1 MANASKFL
9 ILDGHSLAYRAF
21 HGLPVENFATSSGQ
35 HTNAVYGF
43 TSMLINVLKEQKPTH
58 LAVAFDVSRDTFRSQ
73 RYPEYKAT
81 RAKTPPEF
89 KGQVELIKEILTAL
103 KIQIVTADGYEA
115 DDILATLAHHCD
127 FQVNIISGDRDT
139 FQLIKPDVTI
149 LYPRKGMSDLVL
161 MTADA
166 VQEKYG
172 VLPEQY
178 RDLAAMVGEASDNL
192 PGVPGVGPKT
202 AAKWINQYGS
212 LIAILNS
219 ADEITGKVGES
230 LREHADRAKENYDLN
245 RLVTDVPIETD
256 ITKYAKVDYD
266 ASEVHA
272 VLDAIE
278 FSALRSR
285 LFAAWPTGSSKSY
298 SAKDVADA
306 PVSPAIKATKKSD
319 AKSKTLEPT
328 ELSEASFEIKT
339 SQESGKKLAHWLKQQ
354 TGEVAVSFAGKWG
367 QGTGLIDSIAF
378 VNSSDESIWCEFSG
392 NEKELKAWFESSSP
406 KFLHDAKGPALALA
420 SAGITIKAIEQ
431 DTALTAYVLAPGGR
445 NFTLSDLTMRY
456 LRMNLSELEEGAAQ
470 LTLDGSGAVSGEK
483 LALHAK
489 ATFVLAKH
497 FENELVE
504 RGGAQLLKDIEVP
517 LIQVLAEMEA
527 AGIAIDTKALTKLEE
542 SFEADA
548 QAAIKQAHKAA
559 GHEFNLGSPKQ
570 LQEVLFE
577 ERGLPKTKKIKT
589 GYTTDAESLQGLLAK
604 FPDDE
609 LLIGLLR
616 YREVIKLRQTVT
628 GLLACVANDG
638 RIHTTFNQMVAA
650 TGRLSSTEPNLQNIP
665 IRTDEGVRIRSTF
678 VVGKEYETLLTAD
691 YSQIELRVMAHLSQ
705 DKGLI
710 EALNSGEDLHTTV
723 GSYVF
728 GVAKDKVDAEMRRK
742 VKAMSYGLAYGLSAF
757 GLANQL
763 GISTGEAKGLMD
775 TYFERFGGV
784 RDYLANVVKEARK
797 VGYTESIMGRRRYL
811 PDLTSDNR
819 QLRDMAER
827 MALNAPI
834 QGSAA
839 DLVKIAMLN
848 VDRALKEAG
857 VKSRLLLQVHDE
869 LIIEVAKGELEQV
882 TALVRENMGSFAG
895 WGQAEALSVPM
906 EVQIGTGKSWSDAAH

>member
-1 MANASKFL
+1 MANTNKFL

-73 RYPEYKAT
+73 RYPDYKAT

-89 KGQVELIKEILTAL
+89 KGQVELIKEILDAL
-103 KIQIVTADGYEA
+103 QIPVITADGYEA
-115 DDILATLAHHCD
+115 DDILATLANACD
-127 FQVNIISGDRDT
+127 FTVNIISGDRDT
-139 FQLIKPDVTI
+139 FQLVDDRVTV

-161 MTADA
+161 MTPQA
-166 VQEKYG
+166 VKDKYD
-172 VLPEQY
+172 VMPKQY
-178 RDLAAMVGEASDNL
+178 RILAAMVGEASDNL

-202 AAKWINQYGS
+202 AAKWITQYES
-212 LIAILNS
+212 LENIIAS
-219 ADEITGKVGES
+219 ADQITGKVGEAF
-230 LREHADRAKENYDLN
+230 REHLDRVRENYDLN

-256 ITKYAKVDYD
+256 IDKYAKREYD
-266 ASEVHA
+266 ATKVHQ

-278 FSALRSR
+278 FAALRPR
-285 LFAAWPTGSSKSY
+285 LFSAWPTSGGTPTQSTTVNAAKSESKKSSSTKSDVEVLASGSEF
-298 SAKDVADA
+298 
-306 PVSPAIKATKKSD
+306 AIATKK
-319 AKSKTLEPT
+319 
-328 ELSEASFEIKT
+328 
-339 SQESGKKLAHWLKQQ
+339 ESGSSLSKWLNSQKAELV
-354 TGEVAVSFAGKWG
+354 GVAFAGQWG
-367 QGTGLIDSIAF
+367 NGRGVIDSVAF
-378 VNSSDESIWCEFSG
+378 VNSKGDSIWCEFLS
-392 NEKELKAWFESSSP
+392 NQDQLKNWLESDSP
-406 KFLHDAKGPALALA
+406 KAIHDAKGPALALL
-420 SAGITIKAIEQ
+420 SQGITLTGIQ
-431 DTALTAYVLAPGGR
+431 MDTALAAYLLAPGGR
-445 NFTLSDLTMRY
+445 NFSLSDLTLRY
-456 LRMNLSELEEGAAQ
+456 LKKELGELDGSAAQ
-470 LTLDGSGAVSGEK
+470 LSFDTSADLSGEK
-483 LALHAK
+483 LALHAQ
-489 ATFVLAKH
+489 ATFELAKF
-497 FENELVE
+497 FESELNQ
-504 RGGAQLLKDIEVP
+504 RGGTKLLTDMEIP
-517 LIQVLAEMEA
+517 LIQVLVEMEA
-527 AGIAIDTKALTKLEE
+527 AGIAIDTTALKKLED

-548 QAAIKQAHKAA
+548 QGAVKQAHKAA

-589 GYTTDAESLQGLLAK
+589 GYTTDADALQGLLAK

-609 LLIGLLR
+609 LLVALLR
-616 YREVIKLRQTVT
+616 FREVSKLRQTVT
-628 GLLACVANDG
+628 GLLSCVADDN

-665 IRTDEGVRIRSTF
+665 IRTNEGVLIRDTF
-678 VVGKEYETLLTAD
+678 VVGKGYETLLTAD
-691 YSQIELRVMAHLSQ
+691 YSQIELRVMAHLSNDQ
-705 DKGLI
+705 GLI

-728 GVAKDKVDAEMRRK
+728 GVDKKNVDAEMRRK

-784 RDYLANVVKEARK
+784 RDYLANVVTEARK

-819 QLRDMAER
+819 QLREMAER

-839 DLVKIAMLN
+839 DLVKVAMLE
-848 VDRALKEAG
+848 VDKALKAAG

-869 LIIEVAKGELEQV
+869 LIIEVAKGELAQV
-882 TALVRENMGSFAG
+882 TALVREKMGNIRDIPG
-895 WGQAEALSVPM
+895 VGQLSVPM
-906 EVQIGTGKSWSDAAH
+906 EVSIGTGKTWSAAAH

>member
-1 MANASKFL
+1 MANTSKFL

-43 TSMLINVLKEQKPTH
+43 TSMFINVLKEQQPTH
-58 LAVAFDVSRDTFRSQ
+58 LAVAFDVSRETFRSA

-89 KGQVELIKEILTAL
+89 KGQVELIKEILAAL
-103 KIQIVTADGYEA
+103 NIPVLAVAGFEA
-115 DDILATLAHHCD
+115 DDILSTLANACD
-127 FQVNIISGDRDT
+127 FKVHIISGDRDT
-139 FQLIKPDVTI
+139 FQLVDERVTV

-161 MTADA
+161 MTPE
-166 VQEKYG
+166 VITEKYG
-172 VLPEQY
+172 VSPKQY
-178 RDLAAMVGEASDNL
+178 RILAAMVGEASDNL

-202 AAKWINQYGS
+202 AAKWIEQFGS
-212 LIAILNS
+212 LESIINE
-219 ADEITGKVGES
+219 ADSISGKVGES
-230 LREHADRAKENYDLN
+230 LRANLAQVQENYELN
-245 RLVTDVPIETD
+245 RLVTDAPVDTD
-256 ITKYAKVDYD
+256 LSNYQRQDYDPAKV
-266 ASEVHA
+266 HQ

-278 FSALRSR
+278 FSALRPR
-285 LFAAWPTGSSKSY
+285 LFAAWPASS
-298 SAKDVADA
+298 SAANLKGE
-306 PVSPAIKATKKSD
+306 SGAIIKKSKGPVISTV
-319 AKSKTLEPT
+319 AVESESS
-328 ELSEASFEIKT
+328 ELSEFAIATRK
-339 SQESGKKLAHWLKQQ
+339 ESGATLGKWLDANSSELI
-354 TGEVAVSFAGKWG
+354 GVAFAGNWG
-367 QGTGLIDSIAF
+367 QGTGTIEAVAF
-378 VNSSDESIWCEFSG
+378 VNNNQDSVWCEFATNSDVLARWFA
-392 NEKELKAWFESSSP
+392 KKTPKAI
-406 KFLHDAKGPALALA
+406 HDAKGPALALLEQGV
-420 SAGITIKAIEQ
+420 SLEGIAI
-431 DTALTAYVLAPGGR
+431 DTALAAYLLAPGSR
-445 NFTLSDLTMRY
+445 NLALSDLTMRY
-456 LRMNLSELEEGAAQ
+456 LKKILVDLDNTAAQ
-470 LTLDGSGAVSGEK
+470 LSFDDSVDISGDK
-483 LALHAK
+483 LALHAR
-489 ATFVLAKH
+489 AILELANF
-497 FENELVE
+497 FEKEIANHGGPELLRNLE
-504 RGGAQLLKDIEVP
+504 IP
-517 LIQVLAEMEA
+517 LINVLAEMES
-527 AGIAIDTKALTKLEE
+527 AGIAIDVAALKKLED

-548 QAAIKQAHKAA
+548 QEAVKQAHKSA

-589 GYTTDAESLQGLLAK
+589 GFTTDAEALQGLLSK

-609 LLIGLLR
+609 LLVALLR

-628 GLLACVANDG
+628 GLLACVAKDG

-665 IRTDEGVRIRSTF
+665 IRTHEGVLIRDTF
-678 VVGKEYETLLTAD
+678 IVGKDYETLLTAD
-691 YSQIELRVMAHLSQ
+691 YSQIELRVMAHLSN

-728 GVAKDKVDAEMRRK
+728 GVAKSEVDAEMRRK

-763 GISTGEAKGLMD
+763 GIGTGEAKGLMD

-784 RDYLANVVKEARK
+784 REYLANVVVKAREL
-797 VGYTESIMGRRRYL
+797 GYTESIMGRRRYL
-811 PDLTSDNR
+811 PDLNSENR
-819 QLRDMAER
+819 QLREMAER

-839 DLVKIAMLN
+839 DLVKVAMLN
-848 VDRALKEAG
+848 VDQALKGAG

-882 TALVRENMGSFAG
+882 TQLVKENMAKV
-895 WGQAEALSVPM
+895 ANLSVPM
-906 EVQIGTGKSWSDAAH
+906 EVSIGVGKSWSKAAH